1 MDTNYMMN
9 KISQIKNTILENSN
23 ISINKNNDKDN
34 KCMIN
39 ISSISKTNE
48 NKSNEKYNDDINK
61 NNDTNTEFEFHI
73 ENNED
78 INKEEGNLNSLNDSA
93 EIISNNNKYIADEAD
108 LEKK

>member
-1 MDTNYMMN
+1 
-9 KISQIKNTILENSN
+9 
-23 ISINKNNDKDN
+23 
-34 KCMIN
+34 MIN

-48 NKSNEKYNDDINK
+48 DKSNEKYNDDINK